1 MEPYRQSV
9 APEHGPRIAAIGGGT
24 GLSTLL
30 RGLKRYTKNITAIVT
45 VADDGGGSGRLRQDL
60 GMLPPGDIRN
70 CLEALANAEP
80 LMAQLMHYRFPEG
93 ELAGQS
99 FGNLFLAALNGI
111 MPSFDRAVESL
122 SQVLAITGRVLPVT
136 NENIQLE
143 AEFENG
149 VRVVGESRIFQCK
162 QEQDCRIRRV
172 NLLPSRPKALPE
184 AVEAIRE
191 AEMVV
196 LAPGSL
202 YTSIIPNLLVDGIVE
217 AIRESRALKIYVCN
231 VMTQEG
237 ETEGYTASDHIR
249 ALFNHSCPGLFDL
262 CLVNDAPIPP
272 SVMRGYTREGAEPIL
287 CDRDAC
293 EALGVEVI
301 TRPVSTVENGLVR
314 HNPGHLAWELVR
326 LHAQR
331 NIRLVEDS
339 LRRTPV
345 QRLCCARAE
354 AYGVLL
360 YGNTFSPTEVRLI
373 TESADFAARLPRLF
387 QRAFGLKF
395 DRLPEEERGKLIFGI
410 TDRSKLDRI
419 INQLG
424 YDPRQNLVLHVNF
437 GLLEDECCRTAF
449 LRGAFLA
456 GGSVTDPE
464 KRYHL
469 ELDTG
474 HAQASREVAALL
486 TEMGFLPHSVR
497 RGGSSVIY
505 FKQSEHIEDLLTTIG
520 APAAAMDI
528 MTAKV
533 DKEIRNG
540 ANRAMNCD
548 MANVN
553 KTIDAALE
561 QKNAIQR
568 LQENGRLERLPEKL
582 RQTALLRLQYPEM
595 SLSQLAEKCDPPVT
609 KSCMNH
615 RMRKLLEEAKKL

>member
-191 AEMVV
+191 
-196 LAPGSL
+196 
-202 YTSIIPNLLVDGIVE
+202 
-217 AIRESRALKIYVCN
+217 SRALKIYVCN

-237 ETEGYTASDHIR
+237 ETEGSTASDHIR

-339 LRRTPV
+339 LRRTPRNRV
-345 QRLCCARAE
+345 
-354 AYGVLL
+354 
-360 YGNTFSPTEVRLI
+360 
-373 TESADFAARLPRLF
+373 
-387 QRAFGLKF
+387 
-395 DRLPEEERGKLIFGI
+395 
-410 TDRSKLDRI
+410 
-419 INQLG
+419 
-424 YDPRQNLVLHVNF
+424 
-437 GLLEDECCRTAF
+437 
-449 LRGAFLA
+449 
-456 GGSVTDPE
+456 E
-464 KRYHL
+464 K
-469 ELDTG
+469 
-474 HAQASREVAALL
+474 
-486 TEMGFLPHSVR
+486 
-497 RGGSSVIY
+497 
-505 FKQSEHIEDLLTTIG
+505 
-520 APAAAMDI
+520 
-528 MTAKV
+528 
-533 DKEIRNG
+533 
-540 ANRAMNCD
+540 
-548 MANVN
+548 
-553 KTIDAALE
+553 
-561 QKNAIQR
+561 
-568 LQENGRLERLPEKL
+568 
-582 RQTALLRLQYPEM
+582 
-595 SLSQLAEKCDPPVT
+595 
-609 KSCMNH
+609 
-615 RMRKLLEEAKKL
+615 

>member
-149 VRVVGESRIFQCK
+149 ARVVGESRIFQCK

-191 AEMVV
+191 A
-196 LAPGSL
+196 
-202 YTSIIPNLLVDGIVE
+202 
-217 AIRESRALKIYVCN
+217 
-231 VMTQEG
+231 

-339 LRRTPV
+339 LRRTPRNRV
-345 QRLCCARAE
+345 
-354 AYGVLL
+354 
-360 YGNTFSPTEVRLI
+360 
-373 TESADFAARLPRLF
+373 
-387 QRAFGLKF
+387 
-395 DRLPEEERGKLIFGI
+395 
-410 TDRSKLDRI
+410 
-419 INQLG
+419 
-424 YDPRQNLVLHVNF
+424 
-437 GLLEDECCRTAF
+437 
-449 LRGAFLA
+449 
-456 GGSVTDPE
+456 E
-464 KRYHL
+464 K
-469 ELDTG
+469 
-474 HAQASREVAALL
+474 
-486 TEMGFLPHSVR
+486 
-497 RGGSSVIY
+497 
-505 FKQSEHIEDLLTTIG
+505 
-520 APAAAMDI
+520 
-528 MTAKV
+528 
-533 DKEIRNG
+533 
-540 ANRAMNCD
+540 
-548 MANVN
+548 
-553 KTIDAALE
+553 
-561 QKNAIQR
+561 
-568 LQENGRLERLPEKL
+568 
-582 RQTALLRLQYPEM
+582 
-595 SLSQLAEKCDPPVT
+595 
-609 KSCMNH
+609 
-615 RMRKLLEEAKKL
+615 